1 MIWPLLPLAAF
12 ANEWE
17 DKSTIDRAHL
27 FVSGEK
33 WNQAPNGLILN
44 LFITLRYDWFSPI
57 VV

>member
-27 FVSGEK
+27 FVTGEK
-33 WNQAPNGLILN
+33 WNQAPNG
-44 LFITLRYDWFSPI
+44 
-57 VV
+57 